1 MKDKFLEDKNSN
13 KKIEK
18 EKPFEFIL
26 NTLKTLQNKNPIPEG
41 FSRKEI
47 YKYPFEILNDLPKK
61 EKQETLNLIR
71 KEYNKYFSEDYEI
84 AKQFWKSMNFISF
97 FMNDESKKNLL
108 KNEEIMSLL
117 DNYKSEEE
125 MNQIENE
132 IKKNMNSGNEDTEFW
147 RNSYELLNYLKHKKL
162 MEDLY
167 NNFIN
172 NQRINHKLDII
183 EEKDNEGNEDNEGD
197 GEKDEKNNY
206 KNNNYLEDVDEFDN
220 VDNIKELSEEENNYN
235 KKNKKERNLKERYNI
250 INEDLKKIKYK
261 KFLNEESEDN
271 EDINDDEK
279 TEEDLSP
286 QKYDSDEELSKIA
299 INQMDYF
306 ANLNANRKKILLKK
320 VNEYQENKKNEE
332 IIKKNKKKNKDI
344 KKNNFDNLNNKSSN
358 INVDENE
365 EENNSKKKSNSFL
378 EFIMSQKQKK
388 SEKKERI
395 ENDSDNEKEKEEN
408 GDKESDQEAVD
419 FLKKM
424 TEHKKNKN
432 NLLDKYTENYNII
445 NKNEIKEEGPEEN
458 KELSE
463 FQKTIQNFDKYLDKN
478 DISGMYTNLEI
489 IENTFRDLEKCTDN
503 ELVFNDIVEIK
514 KEYEWSKE
522 YKPIKP
528 RYSNKKIIGFEW
540 NRYNQAHYDNDNL
553 PPKTVNGYRFNIFY
567 PNLVDKTKTPK
578 FYLQRSE
585 TPDMC
590 IIRFE
595 SGAPYEDI
603 AFKIINREWNTR
615 VKGDFLN
622 VFDKG
627 VLKLYFKFKKF
638 RYKR

>member
-250 INEDLKKIKYK
+250 INEDLKKIRYK

-344 KKNNFDNLNNKSSN
+344 KKINFDKLNNKSSN